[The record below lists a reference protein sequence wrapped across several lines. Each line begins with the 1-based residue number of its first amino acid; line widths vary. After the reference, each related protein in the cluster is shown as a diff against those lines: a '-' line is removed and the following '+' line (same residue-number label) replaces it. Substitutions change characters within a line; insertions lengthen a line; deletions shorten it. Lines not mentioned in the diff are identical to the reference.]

1 MVLSSNVSDY
11 FTKNLLNKPTIHVC
25 PTQFSTD
32 ISAPLRKR
40 VYWTSSRTYD
50 LDNYASTAKSYHP
63 FQIVRFLLHSMYVCC
78 GNGSSRYGSFTPQIG
93 INQERELNAT
103 HFTIFDPTLIR
114 VDMCRC
120 YQLVEARSLATN
132 RNVSYYTFCNV
143 YMYIFEVSQ
152 RVPRYSFMY
161 MLRLKMIILI
171 MVIIDEGNSR

>member
-1 MVLSSNVSDY
+1 MSSQ
-11 FTKNLLNKPTIHVC
+11 L
-25 PTQFSTD
+25 
-32 ISAPLRKR
+32 
-40 VYWTSSRTYD
+40 YWTSSRTYD

-161 MLRLKMIILI
+161 MYEVENDHTNNGDYRRRQFQITTNYNILI
-171 MVIIDEGNSR
+171 EKISSKANNIQQLS